1 MLRRTLVAL
10 GGLLALFHGWL
21 LGSQLWAGQLAEPGL
36 VLRWAIAAGLV
47 AALIGLRRS
56 GGSMFWGR
64 KAVCIWLLAAL
75 LHAPAMAGE
84 QVGYESPAL
93 PEAVT
98 AVIQIAAA
106 SVIVGLG
113 LVLFAALARLA
124 SRPTAAPP
132 IVRRSRAREAPPIS
146 SAPPLRAAASA
157 RPPSHSRSGS
167 RSAIARATSRVF
179 AAALD
184 GARRRAPSPVAP
196 EA

>member
-1 MLRRTLVAL
+1 MLRHTLVAL

-56 GGSMFWGR
+56 GGAMFWGR

-113 LVLFAALARLA
+113 LVLFAALGGWLLARLPA
-124 SRPTAAPP
+124 AHRPALA
-132 IVRRSRAREAPPIS
+132 RARGAAHLERAPHV
-146 SAPPLRAAASA
+146 AP
-157 RPPSHSRSGS
+157 RPPPGPLPF
-167 RSAIARATSRVF
+167 TQW
-179 AAALD
+179 
-184 GARRRAPSPVAP
+184 
-196 EA
+196 